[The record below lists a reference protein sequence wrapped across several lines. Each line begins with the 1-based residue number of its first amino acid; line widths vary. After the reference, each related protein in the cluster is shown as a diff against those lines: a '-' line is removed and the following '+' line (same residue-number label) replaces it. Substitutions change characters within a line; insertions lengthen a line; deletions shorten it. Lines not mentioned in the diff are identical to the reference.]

1 MNKKLIWV
9 LATIGILANLFDAV
23 TTFIALHYPHIY
35 EVNRFM
41 AFFFESYP
49 VLGYS
54 LKLVL
59 GTWIFLPFKYCPYHY
74 VKDKRLIIIA
84 WVIIIFMFIRVGVN
98 NILLI

>member
-23 TTFIALHYPHIY
+23 TTFIALHYPYIY

-59 GTWIFLPFKYCPYHY
+59 GTWIFLPLRYCPYSFG
-74 VKDKRLIIIA
+74 KDKKWVIIA
-84 WVIIIFMFIRVGVN
+84 WIILIFTYLRVGIK